1 MILQQVLHDYTHS
14 YVVHTYVNYK
24 YMPDIPVYWQR
35 NCIYFYR
42 TAHDN
47 SSFLFLLIFHRI
59 NFFNCWYIFVGLR
72 YRVLNFI
79 RIIFEKFYIKN
90 TQTIYWSKMCC
101 NWIEGVKSFFID
113 MPSLLYQHWEIP
125 RFLHRFIMRKSDI
138 FFY

>member
-14 YVVHTYVNYK
+14 YVVHTYVYYK

-35 NCIYFYR
+35 NWIYFYR

-59 NFFNCWYIFVGLR
+59 DFFNCWYRPIFVGLR
-72 YRVLNFI
+72 YFLISSGLFLKNFI
-79 RIIFEKFYIKN
+79 
-90 TQTIYWSKMCC
+90 SKIHKQFTGQRC

-113 MPSLLYQHWEIP
+113 MPSLLNQHWEIP

-138 FFY
+138 FFH

>member
-14 YVVHTYVNYK
+14 YVVHTYVYYK
-24 YMPDIPVYWQR
+24 YMPDIPVYWQS

-47 SSFLFLLIFHRI
+47 SLFLFLLIFHRI

-90 TQTIYWSKMCC
+90 TKTIYWSKMCC
-101 NWIEGVKSFFID
+101 NWNEGVNSFFID

-125 RFLHRFIMRKSDI
+125 RFLHYIDL
-138 FFY
+138 